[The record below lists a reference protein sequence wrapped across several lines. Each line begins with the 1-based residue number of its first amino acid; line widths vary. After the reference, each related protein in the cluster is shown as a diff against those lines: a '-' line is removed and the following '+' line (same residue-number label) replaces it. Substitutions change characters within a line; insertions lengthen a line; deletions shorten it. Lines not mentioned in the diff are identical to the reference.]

1 MSTKLELS
9 EVIIPKMDRYDH
21 VIWGSFQDGAFVGFT
36 DPLPLYS
43 LLLED
48 I

>member
-1 MSTKLELS
+1 MFKLMCGSLHS
-9 EVIIPKMDRYDH
+9 QMDRYDH